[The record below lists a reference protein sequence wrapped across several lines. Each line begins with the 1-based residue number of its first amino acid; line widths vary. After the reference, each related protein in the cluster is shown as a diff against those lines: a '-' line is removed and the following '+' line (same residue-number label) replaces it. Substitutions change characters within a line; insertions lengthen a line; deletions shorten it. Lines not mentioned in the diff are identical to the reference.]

1 MSDVAAGGMDRV
13 VALKN
18 PNVMTIKE
26 VAAYLGRSAGWVY
39 QNKDGLPHRKI
50 GRLYLF
56 HKEAIDEWIHG
67 EWPRASTMKRDPK
80 VVAHESAKSKSK
92 KPRRKSA

>member
-67 EWPRASTMKRDPK
+67 ERPAVTTIEKRDPK
-80 VVAHESAKSKSK
+80 AVAEESVKSKSK
-92 KPRRKSA
+92 KPRR

>member
-67 EWPRASTMKRDPK
+67 ERPRANTIEKRDPK
-80 VVAHESAKSKSK
+80 VVAEESVKSKSK
-92 KPRRKSA
+92 KPRR